1 MKKLLLLC
9 LLVSVGFAKS
19 YIISPLPLPKQ
30 EILNLETEPCNKK
43 CLLSLYEQE
52 QYFSFV
58 ARFEDEE
65 DSDLRAKLALSLQNL
80 AILDIPTSPKNTTAK
95 VKLGLLMPKKVIRH
109 YFYTSIDTILSYLM
123 ARGGDFSFEVFN
135 TDTEDT
141 QAIESAY
148 KRAIEAKSDFIIG
161 VFTTNGAKELA
172 SNIKIT
178 TPIYLPT
185 INIHQIGDIKAPK
198 NLYFGGVDYES
209 QIELLLHLSEDEKIV
224 AYNDKSPTG
233 QYLGELLRTKSP
245 NVIFLQEVESAT
257 AKRFMNVLA
266 SQEQYLQDSVVIF
279 NTQGA
284 RTGLMMSQ
292 IALSKAK
299 PKKMLSTQVSY
310 DFKIFDLVQPE
321 DRKEFYVVSMIG
333 ALNPKIVEYTALL
346 GRDLKYDWVNYST
359 AVGVELLLGAQIEE
373 RERYFKEFFLDNQV
387 SYTNRV
393 YKISGKSF
401 YEYH

>member
-9 LLVSVGFAKS
+9 LFASASFAKS

-30 EILNLETEPCNKK
+30 EILNLETESCNKK
-43 CLLSLYEQE
+43 CLLSLYEQG

-209 QIELLLHLSEDEKIV
+209 QIELLLHLSENEKIV

-233 QYLGELLRTKSP
+233 QYLGKLLRTKSP
-245 NVIFLQEVESAT
+245 NVIFEQEIESAT

-279 NTQGA
+279 NTQAA

-292 IALSKAK
+292 IALGKAK

-310 DFKIFDLVQPE
+310 DSKIFELVQPE

-333 ALNPKIVEYTALL
+333 ALNPKIVEYAALL

-401 YEYH
+401 YEYR